1 LHFDAHPVPSRL
13 VPRRPA
19 LPAAAHELTVAE
31 DAWAFFADFARA
43 ASKAEAELWVNYRAH
58 LYDLDDMVNLFSK
71 KMRARAQALAQAP
84 PADREAAGT
93 GWGSWSS
100 NWCL

>member
-1 LHFDAHPVPSRL
+1 LS
-13 VPRRPA
+13 
-19 LPAAAHELTVAE
+19 VAE

-58 LYDLDDMVNLFSK
+58 LYDLDDMVNLFTK

-93 GWGSWSS
+93 AGVVVISPRVCES
-100 NWCL
+100 